1 MDKNT
6 IIGFILIGLLLFGYS
21 WMSRPSQEQLEQQK
35 AIQRYNDS
43 IMQVENAKLSAA
55 QNSQFTKNSLS
66 NSKTDSSTLTINE
79 DSLHQQ
85 QLQETYGIFS
95 RFAEGQEKKLKL

>member
-55 QNSQFTKNSLS
+55 QMKIHYINNNFKKHMVFFPALQKGKKKN
-66 NSKTDSSTLTINE
+66 
-79 DSLHQQ
+79 
-85 QLQETYGIFS
+85 
-95 RFAEGQEKKLKL
+95 

>member
-55 QNSQFTKNSLS
+55 QNSQFTKDSLS

-79 DSLHQQ
+79 DSLH
-85 QLQETYGIFS
+85 LSLIHI
-95 RFAEGQEKKLKL
+95 

>member
-55 QNSQFTKNSLS
+55 QNSQFAKDSLS
-66 NSKTDSSTLTINE
+66 NSKTDSSTLIINE

-95 RFAEGQEKKLKL
+95 RFAEGQEK